1 MFIAGKMLDNAIR
14 LALSL
19 LLAALHKLSE
29 TGFPLSAYPILKRHT
44 PAGGACDGGR
54 ERNPPTSILLHSRKY
69 TYYYMSTREMFPGLF
84 SSCLFTSAQRI
95 KSSRI
100 FASVSFDYSYKI
112 VITFTVQYV
121 D

>member
-1 MFIAGKMLDNAIR
+1 LDFGQKCTLGTKCSGTEQNV
-14 LALSL
+14 LAWNEIFL
-19 LLAALHKLSE
+19 
-29 TGFPLSAYPILKRHT
+29 
-44 PAGGACDGGR
+44 PATYHLGGR

-121 D
+121 DKEQTREYQ